1 MAIVLI
7 ILSLLV
13 SGCATRSA
21 ANYQKRP
28 FYLTEQ
34 DVETHGK
41 KTWFDHLVEVD
52 PGKAKYTVAQDYS
65 TDPPMR
71 IAVLPFVDQGSGQY
85 VVDKIPISRRDGHER
100 DEWAWTYANRL
111 RKSMTGELAE
121 REFQI
126 IPLPAVDAVLQ
137 DHGIDNWQEL
147 QAVPP
152 ERLGHWLGADSVVY
166 GEVQHYDA
174 FYAFL
179 VAGWQVGAHVRMV
192 STRDGH
198 EIFGGTDTRNS
209 VDLRPAFDL
218 LDIGLNSG
226 LTLLELRDVTLARAE
241 DEVAREIVRRIP
253 VSKRNIETL
262 QMAARQQ
269 SWKVEAK
276 DDSTETE
283 STPSAKVIGWIPD
296 GPTLN

>member
-13 SGCATRSA
+13 SGCATTSA

-34 DVETHGK
+34 DVESHGK

-85 VVDKIPISRRDGHER
+85 VVDKIPISHRDGHER

-147 QAVPP
+147 QAIPP
-152 ERLGHWLGADSVVY
+152 ERLGRWLGADSVVY
-166 GEVQHYDA
+166 GEAQHYDA

-179 VAGWQVGAHVRMV
+179 VAGWQVGAHIRMV

-269 SWKVEAK
+269 SWKVEAA
-276 DDSTETE
+276 DTSTQTE
-283 STPSAKVIGWIPD
+283 SRPSANVVSWIPD
-296 GPTLN
+296 VPSMN